1 MKVLTGTSAGVAS
14 NAYRIAGEDG
24 LTFGDEDFGEVT
36 IADAEVAVAKDD
48 EVTWTGV
55 VVSAFYCVV
64 EHGIDYGGLGGEV
77 NAVVHRALA
86 SEWVGAV
93 AEGWCDFDIAERIG
107 HGDVTCLLR
116 CVFR

>member
-48 EVTWTGV
+48 EVT
-55 VVSAFYCVV
+55 
-64 EHGIDYGGLGGEV
+64 
-77 NAVVHRALA
+77 
-86 SEWVGAV
+86 
-93 AEGWCDFDIAERIG
+93 
-107 HGDVTCLLR
+107 
-116 CVFR
+116 